1 MYAKIILNNHPQQK
15 QLNKFPVRY
24 SISTIWTFDGT
35 KNKHEVCKGED
46 CIKKFCESLREH
58 AMKII
63 NFEIKKVIQ
72 LKTSSR
78 NQMKRQKSAIFTK
91 TLLDINTLTKK
102 IIVKLKIIVIIQANT
117 EVLHIA

>member
-1 MYAKIILNNHPQQK
+1 M
-15 QLNKFPVRY
+15 NKLPVRY

-35 KNKHEVCKGED
+35 ENKHEVCKGED

-78 NQMKRQKSAIFTK
+78 NQMKRRKSAIFTK

-102 IIVKLKIIVIIQANT
+102 IIVKLKIIVITQANT
-117 EVLHIA
+117 EVLHIAYVI